1 MSKYKK
7 FILLSLLLFLS
18 SCSSLKE
25 GFANQKKNSSDEFLV
40 EKKSPLVMPP
50 DFDELPIPKANKTEE
65 IKEENQIEKLI
76 TNKEIENTNSEN
88 IQDTNRSFENSILEK
103 IKDN

>member
-1 MSKYKK
+1 MNKYKK

-18 SCSSLKE
+18 SCGSLKE

-50 DFDELPIPKANKTEE
+50 DFDELPIPKVNKVENAT
-65 IKEENQIEKLI
+65 EENQIEKLI
-76 TNKEIENTNSEN
+76 ANKESENTNSKN
-88 IQDTNRSFENSILEK
+88 IKETNESFENSILEK